1 MNGAI
6 RAEETME
13 MKNYLFILALPV
25 LMISGCTDRSFA
37 LDDRTDAGASTVLPV
52 KVSVGNTLLKGSGPV
67 DGTADL
73 EGKDFYVYAFR
84 RHDKAI
90 YGTTAAEEPAVCLID
105 ASLDGETGKVG
116 GRKARLTGT
125 GSYAQWAG
133 RAVNWPSGENH
144 KDAYDFFAY
153 YIDDAELTDIIREDD
168 RVDIKLTVDGSQDVM
183 LSKAALTQAQL
194 AGLSGQDRQYA
205 SDWSFSQF
213 TAFRNISPVFTFRHQ
228 LARLD
233 FEVVAEGDVTVEGI
247 SVLSMRKAVLTV
259 AHKDESKLGI
269 TFTDSNVWSMN
280 DAAAQGYSLRTVSED
295 GADYV
300 MAAPSDRY
308 RVYVKV
314 TGGGA
319 SEVLSAEVRTP
330 SGRFLAGKSYGV
342 LLTVNGTGPGNLHVE
357 TK

>member
-1 MNGAI
+1 
-6 RAEETME
+6 ME
-13 MKNYLFILALPV
+13 MKNYLFMLALPV
-25 LMISGCTDRSFA
+25 LMISGCTDKSFV
-37 LDDRTDAGASTVLPV
+37 LDDRTEAGASTVLPV
-52 KVSVGNTLLKGSGPV
+52 KVSVGNTLLKGSGSV

-84 RHDKAI
+84 KHDKAT
-90 YGTTAAEEPAVCLID
+90 YGTTAVAGPAVCLID

-116 GRKARLTGT
+116 GRKARLTGA
-125 GSYAQWAG
+125 GPYAQWAG
-133 RAVNWPSGENH
+133 RTVNWPCGGNH

-153 YIDDAELTDIIREDD
+153 YIDDAELTDVIREDD
-168 RVDIKLTVDGSQDVM
+168 RVDIKLTIDGSQDVM

-194 AGLSGQDRQYA
+194 TGLSGQDRQCA

-213 TAFRNISPVFTFRHQ
+213 TAFRNISPVFTFSHQ

-233 FEVVAEGDVTVEGI
+233 FEVIADGGVTVEDI

-269 TFTDSNVWSMN
+269 SFTDSNIWSMS
-280 DAAAQGYSLRTVSED
+280 AVAAQDYSLHTVSED
-295 GADYV
+295 GAEHV
-300 MAAPSDRY
+300 MVAPSDRY

-314 TGGGA
+314 TGGDV
-319 SEVLSAEVRTP
+319 SRILSAELRNP
-330 SGRFLAGKSYGV
+330 SGKFLTGKRYGV
-342 LLTVNGTGPGNLHVE
+342 RLKVNGTEPGNLYLE